1 MTDKPLKD
9 DAYGRLALA
18 DLIHDQLK
26 FEDDYT
32 PALEAKVLRTT
43 LLRQNNII
51 IHQNERIIELLERLQ
66 PQ

>member
-9 DAYGRLALA
+9 DANGRLAQA
-18 DLIHDQLK
+18 DLIHDQLR